1 MCLVQISCQFCLTK
15 VQYKILI
22 NQLLSVPYAIYAK
35 TAETVSTGMTHY
47 IGELFEGGIVV
58 TVWKV
63 DGTEH
68 GLIDSLTDV
77 SESATWSNI
86 TDVEIGITAQSQTDG
101 QANTNAIIAQ
111 NGHTLSAASL
121 CRGIMEVAL
130 MTGIFLQLGN

>member
-1 MCLVQISCQFCLTK
+1 
-15 VQYKILI
+15 
-22 NQLLSVPYAIYAK
+22 
-35 TAETVSTGMTHY
+35 MTHY

-101 QANTNAIIAQ
+101 QANTNAIIAR